1 MIRRAERASFAKSPL
16 PAQHSNT
23 AAVATTKHSSKSRK
37 RILIVDDHPMMRQ
50 GLAQLI
56 HNEPDIAVQGEA
68 GTAKQA
74 LDQVSVHILDHH
86 IQRCMCGDQSA
97 DQAMKNMQN
106 ALKMWMRLGAP
117 QAEGK

>member
-1 MIRRAERASFAKSPL
+1 MAVESEQQ
-16 PAQHSNT
+16 AQPDVQT
-23 AAVATTKHSSKSRK
+23 LIARLK
-37 RILIVDDHPMMRQ
+37 RIEGQIRGIQRMLEEDRVCEDIVTQVMAAR
-50 GLAQLI
+50 
-56 HNEPDIAVQGEA
+56 
-68 GTAKQA
+68 TA

-86 IQRCMCGDQSA
+86 IQRCMCGEQSP